1 MSSPTP
7 DVEMVDL
14 PGKYLLTESGI
25 QYCARRQIPL
35 RELRTRQGNRGSGI
49 VWRRYDP
56 ENVKRFVA
64 YELLDEIEIE
74 RTEFLTRRSAIMAV
88 TRQTVIGMLE
98 KRFRPELKQRIRESS
113 AFELIKDRV
122 AETSPV
128 HMQDYL
134 KKNERSIRVL
144 RHSLLLEPVTE
155 IRKDGDMREDER
167 AERVDLIRKIIGAI
181 DGETWFLL
189 SVLPDARARQRL
201 MRSIQELVLMYTNRF
216 RIADYIALM
225 LMELLEYAER
235 TQILNFAER
244 DQYIRTHPHE
254 LASRLARPEFR
265 DKLFQRAAASN
276 SLLSLNYRFSGN
288 PYNPQRGPQMQ
299 VTVTNKGLVGYE
311 SRRQIIT
318 KRDRNV
324 RRVPLAHFYQ
334 TENPTQLDT
343 TLGTYYLSYVEQ
355 ACSEVGLRFGAD
367 MQRDE
372 RREETSTQMRLA
384 I

>member
-1 MSSPTP
+1 
-7 DVEMVDL
+7 MVDL

-134 KKNERSIRVL
+134 KTNERSIRVL

-189 SVLPDARARQRL
+189 SVLPDARDRQRL

-265 DKLFQRAAASN
+265 EKLFQRAAASN